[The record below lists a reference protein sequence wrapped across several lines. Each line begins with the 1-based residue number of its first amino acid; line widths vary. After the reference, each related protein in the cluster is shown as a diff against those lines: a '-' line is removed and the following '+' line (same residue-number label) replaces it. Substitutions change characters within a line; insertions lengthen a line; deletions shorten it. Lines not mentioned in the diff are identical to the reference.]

1 MVTGRPKIPASVSS
15 VRIPLLSARSADPLF
30 SPSDLLSNQA
40 QYPWPFSNL
49 GTGLLAGRIAPLFSE
64 RPVSLRTSGLHRFS
78 TVFEIQSIRVA
89 YELHRNAVG
98 KYRLDRREPPISK
111 LMRQAHTLISSS
123 CSLTRTRKNPALDR
137 PRWSVF
143 ALPQIFPCGPQS
155 ETQRACRSNPSS
167 VA

>member
-1 MVTGRPKIPASVSS
+1 LGRRVAEATLDRPQGPGPPEHPRLRWVTRRRFDPSS
-15 VRIPLLSARSADPLF
+15 SPSARSADPLF

-78 TVFEIQSIRVA
+78 TVLEIQSIRVA

-111 LMRQAHTLISSS
+111 LMRQGAHVNLVKLQPHADAEKS
-123 CSLTRTRKNPALDR
+123 R
-137 PRWSVF
+137 P
-143 ALPQIFPCGPQS
+143 
-155 ETQRACRSNPSS
+155 
-167 VA
+167 